1 MRRMDKEDRA
11 SWSLFWLCF
20 AVYVVVSMAKS
31 VYSASIA
38 SIVSEGLF
46 QKAEAGIISSAFY
59 LLYGGG
65 QLFGGKFIDRTSPI
79 LLLSISIGGSILA
92 VIGMGLAESFTA
104 MLIIWI
110 LGGFVQFAV
119 WPAVLRILAE
129 YLLPMHRQRAMTYIS
144 FAYAIGMLLN
154 YVMATVVL
162 EFFTWRMLFFVEAA
176 ILCLVFLAWVCV
188 AKRTTTIL
196 KEANS
201 TYKPLR
207 YQKGEEK
214 TEKKESVGTVKLILT
229 SGVFF
234 MLVPAFV
241 RCCLD
246 LGVKTWVPTMIMES
260 YSGISASFATMLTT
274 ILVVINL
281 AGVFIVNY
289 MYPRYIKNAA
299 LAFAMCFLVSL
310 PFTALLLLT
319 GKISVWLIVAM
330 LVVITTM
337 MYAGNRMIVVI
348 IPSFFTEYGRVGSVA
363 GIINAIASF
372 GAVVS
377 NYGYGLLAE
386 KFGWNGTIIS
396 WIILAVVAVILS
408 CASVPRWKKFTNEG

>member
-1 MRRMDKEDRA
+1 MGRMDKEDKA
-11 SWSLFWLCF
+11 SWSLFWICF
-20 AVYVVVSMAKS
+20 IVYVVISMAKS

-38 SIVSEGLF
+38 SIVSDGIFE
-46 QKAEAGIISSAFY
+46 KAQAGIISSAFY
-59 LLYGGG
+59 LLYGGC
-65 QLFGGKFIDRTSPI
+65 QLFCGKFIDRTSPVK
-79 LLLSISIGGSILA
+79 LLSVSILGSMLA
-92 VIGMGLAESFTA
+92 VIGMGVAKSFSS

-129 YLLPMHRQRAMTYIS
+129 YLLPMHRQKAMTYIS
-144 FAYAIGMLLN
+144 FAYCIGMLLN
-154 YVMATVVL
+154 YLMATIVL
-162 EFFTWRMLFFVEAA
+162 EFFTWRMLFFVEAV
-176 ILCLVFLAWVCV
+176 ILCVTFIVWIFA
-188 AKRTTTIL
+188 AKVTTGIL

-207 YQKGEEK
+207 YEPVKKE
-214 TEKKESVGTVKLILT
+214 EKKENVGTFKLLIM
-229 SGVFF
+229 SGAVF
-234 MLVPAFV
+234 MLIPSFV

-281 AGVFIVNY
+281 IGVFIVNWV
-289 MYPRYIKNAA
+289 YPRYIKNAA
-299 LAFAMCFLVSL
+299 ATFGMCFLVSL
-310 PFTALLLLT
+310 PFAALLLFT
-319 GKISVWLIVAM
+319 GKISVWFIVVM

-337 MYAGNRMIVVI
+337 MYAGNRLIIVI
-348 IPSFFTEYGRVGSVA
+348 IPSFFTEYGKVGSVA
-363 GIINAIASF
+363 GILNAIASF

-386 KFGWNGTIIS
+386 KFGWSGTIIS
-396 WIILAVVAVILS
+396 WIIM
-408 CASVPRWKKFTNEG
+408 ASVASILTFMSVPSWKKFTKER